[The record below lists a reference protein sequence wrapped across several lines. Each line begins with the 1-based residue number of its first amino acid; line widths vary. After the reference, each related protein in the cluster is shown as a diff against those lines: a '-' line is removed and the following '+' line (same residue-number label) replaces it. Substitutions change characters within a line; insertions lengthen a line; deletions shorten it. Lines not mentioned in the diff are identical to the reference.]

1 MSGAAESRAERGA
14 VSPGVSVGVESRA
27 GTGTVSPGVSVGVES
42 RAGTGTVSPGV
53 SVGPGRDRGIVTAGP
68 GGGGGAGGRAGV
80 RRALPWVAVVAGLA
94 LVVAVAGRGPEE
106 GNPLD
111 PASPGPLGT
120 KGLVEVLR
128 GLGGRVTVSAA
139 QPGTGTQ
146 TALLLS
152 DDLTPERRQGLLDWV
167 GRGGTLVVADP
178 SSGVTRVEPTGSTRF
193 GLLDA
198 EIERRCD
205 VPALRDAER
214 VAAPGAVVFKLPE
227 DQGAPGGP
235 STGGTRACFPRNDGA
250 WLLVQPLGD
259 GAVVRL
265 GGASA
270 LVNQELGKA
279 DNAILLAS
287 LLVPV
292 EGTTVQVLQPPL
304 PGGGTAGLGDLIA
317 PRVRLALWQLVV
329 AFVLLALWR
338 ARRLGRPV
346 AEPQPVQLSGAELVV
361 AVGNLL
367 QRAKGRGQAA
377 GLLTDDLRR
386 SLAGRL
392 GLPPSTPADQVADAV
407 AARTGIPR
415 ERVLRT
421 LAPTTPRDEAE
432 LVALSQA
439 IDTIRR
445 EVTRVR

>member
-1 MSGAAESRAERGA
+1 MSRR
-14 VSPGVSVGVESRA
+14 P
-27 GTGTVSPGVSVGVES
+27 PL
-42 RAGTGTVSPGV
+42 
-53 SVGPGRDRGIVTAGP
+53 GRV
-68 GGGGGAGGRAGV
+68 
-80 RRALPWVAVVAGLA
+80 LPWVAVVVGFAV
-94 LVVAVAGRGPEE
+94 VVAVGGRRADE

-120 KGLVEVLR
+120 KGLVEVMKE
-128 GLGGRVTVSAA
+128 LGGRVVISPEAPAA
-139 QPGTGTQ
+139 GTDV
-146 TALLLS
+146 ALLLS
-152 DDLTPERRQGLLDWV
+152 DDLTPGRRQELLGWV

-178 SSGVTRVEPTGSTRF
+178 SSGVTAVKPVGSTRI

-205 VPALRDAER
+205 VAALAEVGR
-214 VAAPGAVVFKLPE
+214 VAAPGGVVFEVPE
-227 DQGAPGGP
+227 GQGGSPGGP
-235 STGGTRACFPRNDGA
+235 GAAAVGGVQACYPRNDGA
-250 WLLVQPLGD
+250 WLLVQPVGS
-259 GAVVRL
+259 GSVVRL

-270 LVNQELGKA
+270 LVNEELGKA
-279 DNAILLAS
+279 DNGVLMAS
-287 LLVPV
+287 LLVPTP
-292 EGTTVQVLQPPL
+292 GTTVHVLQPPL
-304 PGGGTAGLGDLIA
+304 PGGGSAGLGDLIA

-346 AEPQPVQLSGAELVV
+346 VEPQPVQLPGAELVV

-367 QRAKGRGQAA
+367 QRAKSRRQAA

-386 SLAGRL
+386 SLAERL
-392 GLPPSTPADQVADAV
+392 GLPASTPPDQVADAV

-421 LAPTTPRDEAE
+421 LSQATPGDEAE

-439 IDTIRR
+439 VDTIRR
-445 EVTRVR
+445 EVIRVR

>member
-1 MSGAAESRAERGA
+1 M
-14 VSPGVSVGVESRA
+14 
-27 GTGTVSPGVSVGVES
+27 T
-42 RAGTGTVSPGV
+42 
-53 SVGPGRDRGIVTAGP
+53 
-68 GGGGGAGGRAGV
+68 
-80 RRALPWVAVVAGLA
+80 RRALPWVAVVVGLA
-94 LVVAVAGRGPEE
+94 LVVAVGGRRADE

-128 GLGGRVTVSAA
+128 ELGGRVAVSAD
-139 QPGTGTQ
+139 QPGTGTDV
-146 TALLLS
+146 ALLLS
-152 DDLTPERRQGLLDWV
+152 DNLTSDRRRGLLDWV

-178 SSGVTRVEPTGSTRF
+178 SSDVTRVEPVGTTRI

-198 EIERRCD
+198 EIEPRCAE
-205 VPALRDAER
+205 PALADVGR
-214 VAAPGAVVFKLPE
+214 VAAPGGVVFKLPE
-227 DQGAPGGP
+227 GGP
-235 STGGTRACFPRNDGA
+235 GNGQGHPPGTAGARACFPRNRGA
-250 WLLVQPLGD
+250 WLLIQPLGS
-259 GAVVRL
+259 GTVVRL
-265 GGASA
+265 GGASV

-279 DNAILLAS
+279 DNALLLAS
-287 LLVPV
+287 LLAPV

-304 PGGGTAGLGDLIA
+304 PGGGDAGLGDLVA

-346 AEPQPVQLSGAELVV
+346 AEPQPVQLPGAELVV

-367 QRAKGRGQAA
+367 QRAKARGQAA
-377 GLLTDDLRR
+377 GLLSDDLRR
-386 SLAGRL
+386 SLAERL
-392 GLPPSTPADQVADAV
+392 GLPPSAPADQVADAV
-407 AARTGIPR
+407 AARAGIPR

-421 LAPTTPRDEAE
+421 LAQVNPRDEAE

-439 IDTIRR
+439 VDTIRR

>member
-1 MSGAAESRAERGA
+1 MRRA
-14 VSPGVSVGVESRA
+14 VG
-27 GTGTVSPGVSVGVES
+27 
-42 RAGTGTVSPGV
+42 
-53 SVGPGRDRGIVTAGP
+53 
-68 GGGGGAGGRAGV
+68 
-80 RRALPWVAVVAGLA
+80 RALPWVAVVVGLA
-94 LVVAVAGRGPEE
+94 VVVAVGGRRGDE

-128 GLGGRVTVSAA
+128 ELGGRVVVSADRPG
-139 QPGTGTQ
+139 PGTEA
-146 TALLLS
+146 ALLLS
-152 DDLTPERRQGLLDWV
+152 DDLTPGRRQGLLDWV
-167 GRGGTLVVADP
+167 AGGGTLVVADP
-178 SSGVTRVEPTGSTRF
+178 SSGVTEVEQVGTTRI

-198 EIERRCD
+198 ELQRRCA
-205 VPALRDAER
+205 VPALADVGR
-214 VAAPGAVVFKLPE
+214 VAAPGGVVFGIPE
-227 DQGAPGGP
+227 GAAG
-235 STGGTRACFPRNDGA
+235 RACFPRNDGA
-250 WLLVQPLGD
+250 WLLIQPV
-259 GAVVRL
+259 GAGTVVRL
-265 GGASA
+265 GGASV
-270 LVNQELGKA
+270 LVNENLGEA
-279 DNAILLAS
+279 DNGVLLAS

-292 EGTTVQVLQPPL
+292 EGTAVQVLQPPL
-304 PGGGTAGLGDLIA
+304 PGGGTAGLGDLVA

-346 AEPQPVQLSGAELVV
+346 AEPQPVQLPGAELVV

-386 SLAGRL
+386 SLAERL
-392 GLPPSTPADQVADAV
+392 GLPPSTPADQVADTV
-407 AARTGIPR
+407 AERTGIPR

-421 LAPTTPRDEAE
+421 LTRTTPRDEAE

-439 IDTIRR
+439 VDTIRR

>member
-1 MSGAAESRAERGA
+1 MSGGIGSRSRVGPASGA
-14 VSPGVSVGVESRA
+14 V
-27 GTGTVSPGVSVGVES
+27 
-42 RAGTGTVSPGV
+42 
-53 SVGPGRDRGIVTAGP
+53 D
-68 GGGGGAGGRAGV
+68 GGAGARSPV
-80 RRALPWVAVVAGLA
+80 RRALPWVAVVLGVA
-94 LVVAVAGRGPEE
+94 LVVAVAGRGAEE

-128 GLGGRVTVSAA
+128 GLGGRVTVSAG
-139 QPGTGTQ
+139 QPGTGTD

-152 DDLTPERRQGLLDWV
+152 DDLTPQRRQGLLDWV
-167 GRGGTLVVADP
+167 RRGGTLVVADP

-198 EIERRCD
+198 EIERRCA

-214 VAAPGAVVFKLPE
+214 VAAPGGVVFEIPE
-227 DQGAPGGP
+227 GQGAPGNRP
-235 STGGTRACFPRNDGA
+235 DATQACFPRNDGA
-250 WLLVQPLGD
+250 WLLVQPLG
-259 GAVVRL
+259 GGTVVRL

-270 LVNQELGKA
+270 LVNQELGEA

-292 EGTTVQVLQPPL
+292 EGTAVQVLQPPL

-317 PRVRLALWQLVV
+317 PRVRLALWQLVL

-346 AEPQPVQLSGAELVV
+346 AEPQPVQLPGAELVV

-386 SLAGRL
+386 SLAERL
-392 GLPPSTPADQVADAV
+392 GLPPSTPADQVADTV
-407 AARTGIPR
+407 AERTGIPR

-421 LAPTTPRDEAE
+421 LTRSTPRDEAE

-439 IDTIRR
+439 ADTIRR

>member
-1 MSGAAESRAERGA
+1 MSARSGAGA
-14 VSPGVSVGVESRA
+14 
-27 GTGTVSPGVSVGVES
+27 
-42 RAGTGTVSPGV
+42 
-53 SVGPGRDRGIVTAGP
+53 
-68 GGGGGAGGRAGV
+68 
-80 RRALPWVAVVAGLA
+80 RRALPWVAVVLGLA

-128 GLGGRVTVSAA
+128 GLGGRVGVSADR
-139 QPGTGTQ
+139 PGAGTE

-152 DDLTPERRQGLLDWV
+152 DDLTPERRREVLDWV

-178 SSGVTRVEPTGSTRF
+178 SSGVTEAEPVGSTRF

-198 EIERRCD
+198 EIERRC
-205 VPALRDAER
+205 A
-214 VAAPGAVVFKLPE
+214 VAALGDVGRVSAPGGVVFKVPE
-227 DQGAPGGP
+227 GPG
-235 STGGTRACFPRNDGA
+235 SGGTRACFPRNDGA
-250 WLLVQPLGD
+250 WLLVQPLGA
-259 GAVVRL
+259 GTVVRL
-265 GGASA
+265 GGASV

-287 LLVPV
+287 LLVPA
-292 EGTTVQVLQPPL
+292 EGTAVQVLQPPL

-346 AEPQPVQLSGAELVV
+346 AEPQPVQLPGAELVV

-386 SLAGRL
+386 TLAERL
-392 GLPPSTPADQVADAV
+392 GLPPSAPADQVADAV

-421 LAPTTPRDEAE
+421 LTQTTPRDEAE

-439 IDTIRR
+439 VDTVRR

>member
-1 MSGAAESRAERGA
+1 MGA
-14 VSPGVSVGVESRA
+14 GVSAGVGARVGV
-27 GTGTVSPGVSVGVES
+27 G
-42 RAGTGTVSPGV
+42 
-53 SVGPGRDRGIVTAGP
+53 
-68 GGGGGAGGRAGV
+68 
-80 RRALPWVAVVAGLA
+80 RALPWVGVVLGVA
-94 LVVAVAGRGPEE
+94 LVVAVAGRPGEE

-120 KGLVEVLR
+120 KGLVEVL
-128 GLGGRVTVSAA
+128 GELGGEVRVSADR
-139 QPGTGTQ
+139 PGSGTE

-152 DDLTPERRQGLLDWV
+152 DDLTPERRQAVRDWV
-167 GRGGTLVVADP
+167 GQGGTLVVADP
-178 SSGVTRVEPTGSTRF
+178 SSAVTEVEQAGSTRI

-198 EIERRCD
+198 ELERRCAEAALAD
-205 VPALRDAER
+205 VRR
-214 VAAPGAVVFKLPE
+214 VAAPGGVVFEVPE
-227 DQGAPGGP
+227 GG
-235 STGGTRACFPRNDGA
+235 GVRACFPRNNGA
-250 WLLVQPLGD
+250 WLLIQPLGS
-259 GAVVRL
+259 GTVVRL
-265 GGASA
+265 GGASV
-270 LVNQELGKA
+270 LVNQELGEA
-279 DNAILLAS
+279 DNAVLLAS

-292 EGTTVQVLQPPL
+292 EGTSVQVLQPPL
-304 PGGGTAGLGDLIA
+304 PGGGNAGLGDLIA

-329 AFVLLALWR
+329 AFMLLALWR

-346 AEPQPVQLSGAELVV
+346 PEPQPVQLPGAELVV

-386 SLAGRL
+386 SMAERL
-392 GLPPSTPADQVADAV
+392 GLPPSAPADLVADTV

-421 LAPTTPRDEAE
+421 LTQTAPRDEAE

-439 IDTIRR
+439 IDTVRR

>member
-1 MSGAAESRAERGA
+1 MN
-14 VSPGVSVGVESRA
+14 
-27 GTGTVSPGVSVGVES
+27 
-42 RAGTGTVSPGV
+42 
-53 SVGPGRDRGIVTAGP
+53 AGP
-68 GGGGGAGGRAGV
+68 GTRAGV
-80 RRALPWVAVVAGLA
+80 RRMLPWVAVVVGVA
-94 LVVAVAGRGPEE
+94 LVVVVAGRGDEE
-106 GNPLD
+106 GSPLD

-128 GLGGRVTVSAA
+128 ELGGEVRVSGER
-139 QPGTGTQ
+139 PGAGTE

-152 DDLTPERRQGLLDWV
+152 DDLSPGRRQRLLDWV

-178 SSGVTRVEPTGSTRF
+178 SSGVTAVEQAGSTQI

-205 VPALRDAER
+205 VAALAGVGR
-214 VAAPGAVVFKLPE
+214 VAAPGGIVFEVPE
-227 DQGAPGGP
+227 GQVAPGAPGGP
-235 STGGTRACFPRNDGA
+235 GGPPDGGTRACFPRNDGA
-250 WLLVQPLGD
+250 WLLVQPVG
-259 GAVVRL
+259 GGTVVRL
-265 GGASA
+265 GGASV
-270 LVNQELGKA
+270 LVNRELGEA
-279 DNAILLAS
+279 DNAVLLAS
-287 LLVPV
+287 LLVPA
-292 EGTTVQVLQPPL
+292 EGTGVQVLQPPL
-304 PGGGTAGLGDLIA
+304 PGGGDAGLTDLIA

-346 AEPQPVQLSGAELVV
+346 AEPQPVQLPGAELVV

-367 QRAKGRGQAA
+367 QRARGRGQAA

-386 SLAGRL
+386 SLAERL
-392 GLPPSTPADQVADAV
+392 GLPPSTPADQVADTV

-421 LAPTTPRDEAE
+421 LTRSTPRDEAE

-439 IDTIRR
+439 IDTVRR
-445 EVTRVR
+445 EVIRVHQ

>member
-1 MSGAAESRAERGA
+1 MSGRS
-14 VSPGVSVGVESRA
+14 
-27 GTGTVSPGVSVGVES
+27 
-42 RAGTGTVSPGV
+42 
-53 SVGPGRDRGIVTAGP
+53 
-68 GGGGGAGGRAGV
+68 GAGAGV
-80 RRALPWVAVVAGLA
+80 RRALPWVAVALGLA

-128 GLGGRVTVSAA
+128 GLGGRVSVSADR
-139 QPGTGTQ
+139 PGAGTE

-152 DDLTPERRQGLLDWV
+152 DDLTPERRQGVLDWV
-167 GRGGTLVVADP
+167 GQGGTLVVADP
-178 SSGVTRVEPTGSTRF
+178 SSGVTEVEPVGSTRI

-198 EIERRCD
+198 EIERRC
-205 VPALRDAER
+205 A
-214 VAAPGAVVFKLPE
+214 VAALGDVGRVSAPGGVVFKAPE
-227 DQGAPGGP
+227 GPGSPGTGAA
-235 STGGTRACFPRNDGA
+235 RACFPRNDGA
-250 WLLVQPLGD
+250 WLLVQPLGA
-259 GAVVRL
+259 GTVVRL
-265 GGASA
+265 GGASV

-279 DNAILLAS
+279 DNAVLLAS
-287 LLVPV
+287 LLVPA
-292 EGTTVQVLQPPL
+292 EGTAVQVLQPPL
-304 PGGGTAGLGDLIA
+304 PGEGTAGLGDLIA

-346 AEPQPVQLSGAELVV
+346 AEPQPVQLPGAELVV

-386 SLAGRL
+386 TLAERL
-392 GLPPSTPADQVADAV
+392 GLPPSAPADQVADAV

-415 ERVLRT
+415 ERALRALT
-421 LAPTTPRDEAE
+421 QATPRDEAE

-439 IDTIRR
+439 VDTVRR

>member
-1 MSGAAESRAERGA
+1 MSGGPGPDPGVAA
-14 VSPGVSVGVESRA
+14 VSPGE
-27 GTGTVSPGVSVGVES
+27 
-42 RAGTGTVSPGV
+42 
-53 SVGPGRDRGIVTAGP
+53 
-68 GGGGGAGGRAGV
+68 GGGSGARSGA
-80 RRALPWVAVVAGLA
+80 RRALPWVAVALGLA

-120 KGLVEVLR
+120 KALVEVLR
-128 GLGGRVTVSAA
+128 GLGGRVSVSADR
-139 QPGTGTQ
+139 PGAGTE

-152 DDLTPERRQGLLDWV
+152 DDLTPERRRGVLDWV

-178 SSGVTRVEPTGSTRF
+178 GSGVTEVEPVGSTRV

-198 EIERRCD
+198 EIERRCEVAALGD
-205 VPALRDAER
+205 VGR
-214 VAAPGAVVFKLPE
+214 VAAPGGVVFKVPE
-227 DQGAPGGP
+227 GPAGPGG
-235 STGGTRACFPRNDGA
+235 TGGGGARACFPRNDGA
-250 WLLVQPLGD
+250 WLLVQPLGE
-259 GAVVRL
+259 GTVVRL
-265 GGASA
+265 GGASV
-270 LVNQELGKA
+270 LVNQELGEA

-346 AEPQPVQLSGAELVV
+346 AEPQPVQLPGAELVA

-386 SLAGRL
+386 SLAERL
-392 GLPPSTPADQVADAV
+392 GLPPSAPADQVADAV
-407 AARTGIPR
+407 AARTAVPR

-421 LAPTTPRDEAE
+421 LTQTTPGDEAE

-439 IDTIRR
+439 IDTVRR

>member
-1 MSGAAESRAERGA
+1 MSGGVGSRSWVGPANGA
-14 VSPGVSVGVESRA
+14 V
-27 GTGTVSPGVSVGVES
+27 
-42 RAGTGTVSPGV
+42 
-53 SVGPGRDRGIVTAGP
+53 D
-68 GGGGGAGGRAGV
+68 GGAGARSPV
-80 RRALPWVAVVAGLA
+80 RRTLPWVAVVLGVA
-94 LVVAVAGRGPEE
+94 LVVAVAGRGAEE

-128 GLGGRVTVSAA
+128 GLGGRVTVSAG
-139 QPGTGTQ
+139 QPGTGTD

-152 DDLTPERRQGLLDWV
+152 DDLTPQRRQGLLDWV
-167 GRGGTLVVADP
+167 RRGGTLVVADP

-198 EIERRCD
+198 EIERRCA
-205 VPALRDAER
+205 VPALRDADR
-214 VAAPGAVVFKLPE
+214 VAAPGGVVFEIPE
-227 DQGAPGGP
+227 GQGAPGNRPGA
-235 STGGTRACFPRNDGA
+235 TQACFPRNDGA
-250 WLLVQPLGD
+250 WLLVQPLG
-259 GAVVRL
+259 GGTVVRL

-270 LVNQELGKA
+270 LVNQELGEA

-292 EGTTVQVLQPPL
+292 EGTAVQVLQPPL

-346 AEPQPVQLSGAELVV
+346 AEPQPVQLPGAELVV

-386 SLAGRL
+386 SLAERL
-392 GLPPSTPADQVADAV
+392 GLPPSTPADQVADTV
-407 AARTGIPR
+407 AERTGIPR

-421 LAPTTPRDEAE
+421 LTRTTPRDEAE

-439 IDTIRR
+439 ADSIRR

>member
-1 MSGAAESRAERGA
+1 MS
-14 VSPGVSVGVESRA
+14 
-27 GTGTVSPGVSVGVES
+27 T
-42 RAGTGTVSPGV
+42 
-53 SVGPGRDRGIVTAGP
+53 
-68 GGGGGAGGRAGV
+68 GGGGTGRPGV
-80 RRALPWVAVVAGLA
+80 GRVLPWVGVVLGVA

-106 GNPLD
+106 GAPLD
-111 PASPGPLGT
+111 PASPGPLGA
-120 KGLVEVLR
+120 KGLVEVLAE
-128 GLGGRVTVSAA
+128 LGGRVRVSAD
-139 QPGTGTQ
+139 QPGTGTE

-152 DDLTPERRQGLLDWV
+152 DDLTLERRQGLLDWV
-167 GRGGTLVVADP
+167 RRGGTLVVADP
-178 SSGVTRVEPTGSTRF
+178 SSGVTEVRQTGTTRI

-205 VPALRDAER
+205 VAALRDVGR
-214 VAAPGAVVFKLPE
+214 VAAPGGIVFEVPE
-227 DQGAPGGP
+227 GGGA
-235 STGGTRACFPRNDGA
+235 RACFPRNNGA
-250 WLLVQPLGD
+250 WLLVQPLG
-259 GAVVRL
+259 GGTVVRL

-270 LVNQELGKA
+270 LVNQELGEA
-279 DNAILLAS
+279 DNGLLLAS
-287 LLVPV
+287 LLVPSA
-292 EGTTVQVLQPPL
+292 GTAVQVLQPPP
-304 PGGGTAGLGDLIA
+304 PGGGDAGLGDLIA

-338 ARRLGRPV
+338 SRRLGRPV
-346 AEPQPVQLSGAELVV
+346 VEPQPVQLPGAELVM

-386 SLAGRL
+386 SLAERL
-392 GLPPSTPADQVADAV
+392 GLPASAPADLVADTV

-421 LAPTTPRDEAE
+421 LAQTTPRDEAE

-439 IDTIRR
+439 IDTVRR

>member
-1 MSGAAESRAERGA
+1 MSGGPGPDPGVAA
-14 VSPGVSVGVESRA
+14 VSPGE
-27 GTGTVSPGVSVGVES
+27 
-42 RAGTGTVSPGV
+42 
-53 SVGPGRDRGIVTAGP
+53 
-68 GGGGGAGGRAGV
+68 GGGSGARSGA
-80 RRALPWVAVVAGLA
+80 RRALPWVAVALGLA

-128 GLGGRVTVSAA
+128 GLGGRVSVSADR
-139 QPGTGTQ
+139 PGAGTE

-152 DDLTPERRQGLLDWV
+152 DDLTPERRRGVLDWV

-178 SSGVTRVEPTGSTRF
+178 GSGVTEVEPVGSTRV

-198 EIERRCD
+198 EIERRCEVAALGD
-205 VPALRDAER
+205 VGR
-214 VAAPGAVVFKLPE
+214 VAAPGGVVFKVPE
-227 DQGAPGGP
+227 GPAGPGG
-235 STGGTRACFPRNDGA
+235 TGGGGARACFPRNDGA
-250 WLLVQPLGD
+250 WLLVQPLGE
-259 GAVVRL
+259 GTVVRL
-265 GGASA
+265 GGASV
-270 LVNQELGKA
+270 LVNQELGEA

-346 AEPQPVQLSGAELVV
+346 AEPQPVQLPGAELVA

-386 SLAGRL
+386 SLAERL
-392 GLPPSTPADQVADAV
+392 GLPPSAPADQVADAV
-407 AARTGIPR
+407 AARTAVPR

-421 LAPTTPRDEAE
+421 LTQTTPRDEAE

-439 IDTIRR
+439 IDTVRR

>member
-1 MSGAAESRAERGA
+1 MN
-14 VSPGVSVGVESRA
+14 
-27 GTGTVSPGVSVGVES
+27 
-42 RAGTGTVSPGV
+42 
-53 SVGPGRDRGIVTAGP
+53 AGP
-68 GGGGGAGGRAGV
+68 GTRARV
-80 RRALPWVAVVAGLA
+80 RRLLPWVAVVVGVA
-94 LVVAVAGRGPEE
+94 LVVVVAGRGEEE

-128 GLGGRVTVSAA
+128 ELGGEVRVSGEP
-139 QPGTGTQ
+139 PGAGTE

-152 DDLTPERRQGLLDWV
+152 DDLSPGRRQRLLDWV

-178 SSGVTRVEPTGSTRF
+178 SSGVTAVEQARSTQI

-205 VPALRDAER
+205 VAALADVGR
-214 VAAPGAVVFKLPE
+214 VAAPGGIVFEIPE
-227 DQGAPGGP
+227 GQGVPGA
-235 STGGTRACFPRNDGA
+235 TRACFPRNDGA
-250 WLLVQPLGD
+250 WLLVQPVGS
-259 GAVVRL
+259 GTVVRL
-265 GGASA
+265 GGASV
-270 LVNQELGKA
+270 LINRELGEA
-279 DNAILLAS
+279 DNAVLLAS
-287 LLVPV
+287 LLVPA

-304 PGGGTAGLGDLIA
+304 PGGGDAGLTDLIA

-346 AEPQPVQLSGAELVV
+346 AEQQPVQLPGAELVV

-386 SLAGRL
+386 SLAERL
-392 GLPPSTPADQVADAV
+392 GLPPSTPADQVADTV

-421 LAPTTPRDEAE
+421 LTRSTPRDEAE

-439 IDTIRR
+439 IDTVRR
-445 EVTRVR
+445 EVIRVD

>member
-1 MSGAAESRAERGA
+1 MSGGPRPDPGVAA
-14 VSPGVSVGVESRA
+14 VSPGEG
-27 GTGTVSPGVSVGVES
+27 G
-42 RAGTGTVSPGV
+42 
-53 SVGPGRDRGIVTAGP
+53 GPGARS
-68 GGGGGAGGRAGV
+68 GA
-80 RRALPWVAVVAGLA
+80 RRALPWVAVVLGLA

-111 PASPGPLGT
+111 PASHGPLGT
-120 KGLVEVLR
+120 KALVEVLR
-128 GLGGRVTVSAA
+128 GLGGRVSVSADR
-139 QPGTGTQ
+139 PGAGTE

-152 DDLTPERRQGLLDWV
+152 DDLTPERRQGVLDWV

-178 SSGVTRVEPTGSTRF
+178 GSGVTEVEPVGSTRI

-205 VPALRDAER
+205 LAALGDVGR
-214 VAAPGAVVFKLPE
+214 VAAPGGVVFKV
-227 DQGAPGGP
+227 PGGP
-235 STGGTRACFPRNDGA
+235 GGTGGGGARACFPRNDGA
-250 WLLVQPLGD
+250 WLLVQPVGE
-259 GAVVRL
+259 GTVVRL
-265 GGASA
+265 GGASV
-270 LVNQELGKA
+270 LVNQELGEA

-304 PGGGTAGLGDLIA
+304 PGGGAAGLGDLIA

-346 AEPQPVQLSGAELVV
+346 AEPQPVQLPGAELVV

-386 SLAGRL
+386 SLAERL
-392 GLPPSTPADQVADAV
+392 GLPASAPADQVADAV
-407 AARTGIPR
+407 AARTAIPR

-421 LAPTTPRDEAE
+421 LTQTTPRDEAE

-439 IDTIRR
+439 IDTVRR

>member
-1 MSGAAESRAERGA
+1 MSGA
-14 VSPGVSVGVESRA
+14 
-27 GTGTVSPGVSVGVES
+27 
-42 RAGTGTVSPGV
+42 
-53 SVGPGRDRGIVTAGP
+53 GPRST
-68 GGGGGAGGRAGV
+68 V
-80 RRALPWVAVVAGLA
+80 RRALPWVAVVLGLA
-94 LVVAVAGRGPEE
+94 LVVAVAGRGAEE

-111 PASPGPLGT
+111 PASAGPLGT

-128 GLGGRVTVSAA
+128 GLGGRVTVSAGR
-139 QPGTGTQ
+139 PGAGTD

-152 DDLTPERRQGLLDWV
+152 DDLTPERRHNLLDWV

-178 SSGVTRVEPTGSTRF
+178 SSGVTPVEQVGSTRF

-198 EIERRCD
+198 EIQRRCD
-205 VPALRDAER
+205 VPALRDAGR
-214 VAAPGAVVFKLPE
+214 VAAPGGVVFEIPQG
-227 DQGAPGGP
+227 QGAPENQPGGP
-235 STGGTRACFPRNDGA
+235 PVGTTRACFPRNDGA
-250 WLLVQPLGD
+250 WLLVQPLG
-259 GAVVRL
+259 GGTVVRL

-279 DNAILLAS
+279 DNAVLLAS
-287 LLVPV
+287 LLVPA
-292 EGTTVQVLQPPL
+292 EGTAVQVLQPPL

-346 AEPQPVQLSGAELVV
+346 AEPQPVQLPGAELVV

-386 SLAGRL
+386 SLAERL
-392 GLPPSTPADQVADAV
+392 GLPPATPADQVADTV
-407 AARTGIPR
+407 AERTGIPR

-421 LAPTTPRDEAE
+421 LTRTTPGDEAE

-439 IDTIRR
+439 VDTIRR

>member
-1 MSGAAESRAERGA
+1 MSGGPGPDPGVAA
-14 VSPGVSVGVESRA
+14 VSPGE
-27 GTGTVSPGVSVGVES
+27 
-42 RAGTGTVSPGV
+42 
-53 SVGPGRDRGIVTAGP
+53 
-68 GGGGGAGGRAGV
+68 GGGSGARSGA
-80 RRALPWVAVVAGLA
+80 RRALPWVAVALGLA

-128 GLGGRVTVSAA
+128 GLGGRVSVSADR
-139 QPGTGTQ
+139 PGAGTE

-152 DDLTPERRQGLLDWV
+152 DDLTPERRQGVLDWV

-178 SSGVTRVEPTGSTRF
+178 SSGVTEVEQAGSTRI

-198 EIERRCD
+198 EIERRCEVAALGD
-205 VPALRDAER
+205 VGR
-214 VAAPGAVVFKLPE
+214 VAAPGGVVFKVPE
-227 DQGAPGGP
+227 GPAGPGG
-235 STGGTRACFPRNDGA
+235 TGGGGARACFPRNDGA
-250 WLLVQPLGD
+250 WLLVQPLGE
-259 GAVVRL
+259 GTVVRL
-265 GGASA
+265 GGASV
-270 LVNQELGKA
+270 LVNQELGEA

-346 AEPQPVQLSGAELVV
+346 AEPQPVQLPGAELVA

-386 SLAGRL
+386 SLAERL
-392 GLPPSTPADQVADAV
+392 GLPPSAPADQVADAV
-407 AARTGIPR
+407 AARTAVPR

-421 LAPTTPRDEAE
+421 LTQTTPGDEAE

-439 IDTIRR
+439 IDTVRR

>member
-1 MSGAAESRAERGA
+1 MSGGIGSRSRVGPASGA
-14 VSPGVSVGVESRA
+14 V
-27 GTGTVSPGVSVGVES
+27 
-42 RAGTGTVSPGV
+42 
-53 SVGPGRDRGIVTAGP
+53 D
-68 GGGGGAGGRAGV
+68 GGAGARSPV
-80 RRALPWVAVVAGLA
+80 RRALPWVAVVLGVA
-94 LVVAVAGRGPEE
+94 LVVAVAGRGAEE

-128 GLGGRVTVSAA
+128 GLGGRVTVSAG
-139 QPGTGTQ
+139 QPATGTD

-152 DDLTPERRQGLLDWV
+152 DDLTPQRRQGLLDWV
-167 GRGGTLVVADP
+167 RRGGTLVVADP

-198 EIERRCD
+198 EIERRCA

-214 VAAPGAVVFKLPE
+214 VAAPGGVVFEIPE
-227 DQGAPGGP
+227 GQGAPGNRP
-235 STGGTRACFPRNDGA
+235 DATQACFPRNDGA
-250 WLLVQPLGD
+250 WLLVQPLG
-259 GAVVRL
+259 GGTVVRL

-270 LVNQELGKA
+270 LVNQELGEA

-292 EGTTVQVLQPPL
+292 EGTAVQVLQPPL

-317 PRVRLALWQLVV
+317 PRVRLALWQLVL

-346 AEPQPVQLSGAELVV
+346 AEPQPVQLPGAELVV

-386 SLAGRL
+386 SLAERL
-392 GLPPSTPADQVADAV
+392 GLPPSTPADQVADTV
-407 AARTGIPR
+407 AERTGIPR

-421 LAPTTPRDEAE
+421 LTRTTPRDEAE

-439 IDTIRR
+439 ADTIRR

>member
-1 MSGAAESRAERGA
+1 MTRRA
-14 VSPGVSVGVESRA
+14 SVG
-27 GTGTVSPGVSVGVES
+27 
-42 RAGTGTVSPGV
+42 
-53 SVGPGRDRGIVTAGP
+53 
-68 GGGGGAGGRAGV
+68 
-80 RRALPWVAVVAGLA
+80 RALPWVAVVVGLA
-94 LVVAVAGRGPEE
+94 LVVAVGGRRADE

-128 GLGGRVTVSAA
+128 ELGGRVAVSAE
-139 QPGTGTQ
+139 QPGAGTQ
-146 TALLLS
+146 VALLLS
-152 DDLTPERRQGLLDWV
+152 DNLSSDRARGVLDWV

-178 SSGVTRVEPTGSTRF
+178 GSRLTDVDQVATTRI

-198 EIERRCD
+198 EIERRCAE
-205 VPALRDAER
+205 PALADVQR
-214 VAAPGAVVFKLPE
+214 VS
-227 DQGAPGGP
+227 APGGIVFKVP
-235 STGGTRACFPRNDGA
+235 EGQGGVQGGARACFPRNRGA
-250 WLLVQPLGD
+250 WLLIQPRGS
-259 GAVVRL
+259 GTVVRL
-265 GGASA
+265 GGASV

-279 DNAILLAS
+279 DNAVLLAS

-304 PGGGTAGLGDLIA
+304 PGEGGGGLGDLVA

-346 AEPQPVQLSGAELVV
+346 AEPQPVQLPGAELVM

-386 SLAGRL
+386 SLAERL
-392 GLPPSTPADQVADAV
+392 GLPPSAPADQVADAV
-407 AARTGIPR
+407 AARTGVPR
-415 ERVLRT
+415 QRVLRALT
-421 LAPTTPRDEAE
+421 PTTPRDEAE

-439 IDTIRR
+439 VDTIRR

>member
-1 MSGAAESRAERGA
+1 M
-14 VSPGVSVGVESRA
+14 VGV
-27 GTGTVSPGVSVGVES
+27 
-42 RAGTGTVSPGV
+42 
-53 SVGPGRDRGIVTAGP
+53 
-68 GGGGGAGGRAGV
+68 
-80 RRALPWVAVVAGLA
+80 A
-94 LVVAVAGRGPEE
+94 LVVVVAGRGEEE

-128 GLGGRVTVSAA
+128 ELGGQVRVSGEP
-139 QPGTGTQ
+139 PGAGTE

-152 DDLTPERRQGLLDWV
+152 DDLSPGRRQRLLDWV
-167 GRGGTLVVADP
+167 GQGGTLVVADP
-178 SSGVTRVEPTGSTRF
+178 SSGVTAVEQVGSTRI

-205 VPALRDAER
+205 VAALADVGR
-214 VAAPGAVVFKLPE
+214 VAAPGGIVFEVP
-227 DQGAPGGP
+227 GGRGNPGGP
-235 STGGTRACFPRNDGA
+235 PNGGTRACFPRNDGA
-250 WLLVQPLGD
+250 WLLVQPVG
-259 GAVVRL
+259 GGTVVRL
-265 GGASA
+265 GGASV
-270 LVNQELGKA
+270 LVNRELGEA
-279 DNAILLAS
+279 DNAVLLAS
-287 LLVPV
+287 LLVPT

-304 PGGGTAGLGDLIA
+304 PGGGDAGLTDLIA

-346 AEPQPVQLSGAELVV
+346 AEPQPVQLPGAELVV

-386 SLAGRL
+386 SLAERL
-392 GLPPSTPADQVADAV
+392 GLPPSTPADQVADTV

-421 LAPTTPRDEAE
+421 LTRSTPRDEAE

-439 IDTIRR
+439 VDTVRR
-445 EVTRVR
+445 EVTRVH

>member
-1 MSGAAESRAERGA
+1 MSGGIGSRSWVGPASGA
-14 VSPGVSVGVESRA
+14 V
-27 GTGTVSPGVSVGVES
+27 
-42 RAGTGTVSPGV
+42 
-53 SVGPGRDRGIVTAGP
+53 D
-68 GGGGGAGGRAGV
+68 GGAGARSPV
-80 RRALPWVAVVAGLA
+80 RRALPWVAVVLGVA
-94 LVVAVAGRGPEE
+94 LVVAVAGRGAEE

-128 GLGGRVTVSAA
+128 GLGGRVTVSAG
-139 QPGTGTQ
+139 QPGTGTD

-152 DDLTPERRQGLLDWV
+152 DDLTPQRRQGLLDWV
-167 GRGGTLVVADP
+167 RRGGTLVVADP
-178 SSGVTRVEPTGSTRF
+178 SSGVTRVEQVGSTRF

-198 EIERRCD
+198 EIERRCA

-214 VAAPGAVVFKLPE
+214 VAAPGGVVFEIPE
-227 DQGAPGGP
+227 GQGAPGNRP
-235 STGGTRACFPRNDGA
+235 HATQACFPRNDGA
-250 WLLVQPLGD
+250 WLLVQPLG
-259 GAVVRL
+259 GGTVVRL

-270 LVNQELGKA
+270 LVNQELGEA

-292 EGTTVQVLQPPL
+292 EGTAVQVLQPPL

-317 PRVRLALWQLVV
+317 PRVRLALWQLVL

-346 AEPQPVQLSGAELVV
+346 AEPQPVQLPGAELVV

-386 SLAGRL
+386 SLAERL
-392 GLPPSTPADQVADAV
+392 GLPPSTPADQVADTV
-407 AARTGIPR
+407 AERTGIPR

-421 LAPTTPRDEAE
+421 LTRTTPRDEAE

-439 IDTIRR
+439 ADSIRR

>member
-1 MSGAAESRAERGA
+1 MSLGSPAAN
-14 VSPGVSVGVESRA
+14 PGMRA
-27 GTGTVSPGVSVGVES
+27 GGGM
-42 RAGTGTVSPGV
+42 RAGIGRI
-53 SVGPGRDRGIVTAGP
+53 GPWLAVALGI
-68 GGGGGAGGRAGV
+68 
-80 RRALPWVAVVAGLA
+80 A

-111 PASPGPLGT
+111 PASAGPLGT

-128 GLGGRVTVSAA
+128 ELGGRVSVSADR
-139 QPGTGTQ
+139 PGTGTE

-167 GRGGTLVVADP
+167 RSGGALVVADP
-178 SSGVTRVEPTGSTRF
+178 SSGVTEVKQVGSTRF

-205 VPALRDAER
+205 VAALSGVGR
-214 VAAPGAVVFKLPE
+214 VAAPGGIVFEVP
-227 DQGAPGGP
+227 DGG
-235 STGGTRACFPRNDGA
+235 GVRACFPRNDGA
-250 WLLVQPLGD
+250 WLLIQPLGA
-259 GAVVRL
+259 GTVVRL
-265 GGASA
+265 GGASV
-270 LVNQELGKA
+270 LVNEELGEA
-279 DNAILLAS
+279 DNGVLLAS
-287 LLVPV
+287 LLVPT

-304 PGGGTAGLGDLIA
+304 PGGGTAGLSDLIA

-346 AEPQPVQLSGAELVV
+346 AEPQPVQLPGAELVV

-386 SLAGRL
+386 SLAERL
-392 GLPPSTPADQVADAV
+392 GLPPSAPADQVADTA

-415 ERVLRT
+415 ERVRRT
-421 LAPTTPRDEAE
+421 LTQRTPRDEAE

-439 IDTIRR
+439 VDTVRR
-445 EVTRVR
+445 EVARVP